1 MKKTYSTP
9 LTGVYTVKA
18 ECLLGT
24 SPSYDSFGSL
34 PSRGGSVTPTLDG
47 GDNDEGYD
55 AGGAF

>member
-24 SPSYDSFGSL
+24 SSGNSL
-34 PSRGGSVTPTLDG
+34 NGLNNDG
-47 GDNDEGYD
+47 GDFEFQFGDNEEEED
-55 AGGAF
+55 ASGAF

>member
-24 SPSYDSFGSL
+24 SQNYDSFDNL
-34 PSRGGSVTPTLDG
+34 PSGGGSVTPTLDG
-47 GDNDEGYD
+47 GSDGEGYD
-55 AGGAF
+55 AEDAF

>member
-24 SPSYDSFGSL
+24 SQNYDSIDNL
-34 PSRGGSVTPTLDG
+34 PSRGGSVTPTLDN